1 MQRLAD
7 KVWLMRIL
15 KSTKLMLQ
23 IVLNAVRKINNRLN
37 SIKIN
42 SIRVKV
48 LKVIKIRPN
57 PAIITIK
64 DQITAR
70 SLKISTVCSPACSMT
85 PQLVITMEDQA
96 CRTSKSIR
104 GTPALLTQAHTRLLT

>member
-1 MQRLAD
+1 MQRRAD

-15 KSTKLMLQ
+15 KFTKLMLQ
-23 IVLNAVRKINNRLN
+23 IVLNVVRKINNRPN

-57 PAIITIK
+57 PAIITIR

-85 PQLVITMEDQA
+85 HQTVITMEDQA

-104 GTPALLTQAHTRLLT
+104 GTPARLTLAHTRLLT